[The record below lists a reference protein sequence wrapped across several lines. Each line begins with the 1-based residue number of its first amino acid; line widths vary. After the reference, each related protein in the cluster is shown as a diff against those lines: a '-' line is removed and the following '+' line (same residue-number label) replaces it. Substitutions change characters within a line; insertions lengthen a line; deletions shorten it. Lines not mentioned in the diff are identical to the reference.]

1 MRVVDERAL
10 SEVIGFI
17 LILALLTVFL
27 SMYNLYVVPAQ
38 GREDEIDHMN
48 DIRER
53 FINYKISLDNLWMN
67 NMSGNQMTGITLSTA
82 FELSNTGSATA
93 GGGFLMPV
101 MSPVPST
108 GAFMVG
114 TRTDTISFI
123 ADDGTNPSEV
133 YNETM
138 GDVQLEVDNNY
149 FIPQSYYYQ
158 MGGIFLE
165 QQDGTSV
172 RVSPS
177 LSIYRL
183 INLDPE
189 VGNTTVVNC
198 VPIQMY
204 RGPSAYTSGQGVVRV
219 DTRLRYP
226 IVQEDF
232 PGNESVTIT
241 VQAEDEKSA
250 DAWRN
255 IFQDAVWRAGF
266 TASDEGTYYD
276 ITNDTRTDI
285 SLTLNAYTD
294 EEPAIHQVDL
304 HLIEPSYIATLQTV
318 TTAA

>member
-1 MRVVDERAL
+1 MRIVDERGL

-38 GREDEIDHMN
+38 GREDEIAHMN

-53 FINYKISLDNLWMN
+53 FINYKISLDNLWMAHN
-67 NMSGNQMTGITLSTA
+67 GTGITLSTA
-82 FELSNTGSATA
+82 FELSCRGGATA

-114 TRTDTISFI
+114 TRPDNITFV
-123 ADDGTNPSEV
+123 ADGTEIFSH
-133 YNETM
+133 TM
-138 GDVQLEVDNNY
+138 GEVLLEVDNNY
-149 FIPQSYYYQ
+149 FIPQTYYYQ

-183 INLDPE
+183 VDQSA
-189 VGNTTVVNC
+189 GTTTTVVRC
-198 VPIQMY
+198 VAITMY
-204 RGPSAYTSGQGVVRV
+204 RGPSAYTSGQGVVRL

-226 IVQEDF
+226 ITEE
-232 PGNESVTIT
+232 ESLDRGEIEIT
-241 VQAEDEKSA
+241 VRTDDPRSA
-250 DAWRN
+250 DAWRTV
-255 IFQDAVWRAGF
+255 FRDAVWRAGF
-266 TASDEGTYYD
+266 DTTIDDPAYFFYIDSQTPTDVTLHLNTGSYGGETIDD
-276 ITNDTRTDI
+276 I
-285 SLTLNAYTD
+285 
-294 EEPAIHQVDL
+294 DL
-304 HLIEPSYIATLQTV
+304 SLIEPSYIATLQTV